1 MQYQGSALQTLIGG
15 TTRSRDY
22 IWFLLAMFSISHAV
36 FAVEMETDLQKRVTA
51 AWDAKINGDWEKV
64 YAFLAPKIR
73 KRVSLDTYLNLE
85 KPLIFNSYK
94 IEKIEIDKDKAR
106 IRITAKYSL
115 AKYPI
120 SKEESFWRI
129 WKKVEGIWY
138 ESEKKKG

>member
-1 MQYQGSALQTLIGG
+1 
-15 TTRSRDY
+15 
-22 IWFLLAMFSISHAV
+22 MFSISHAV